1 MNYLDPWWPVIF
13 QGLVN
18 TLTLV
23 FWVAILSTL
32 LAALVGIGFTS
43 QNRWVRRGS
52 RLFVEV
58 FRSIPALVLL
68 MLLYFGMGAVVGML
82 GMPAYW
88 VAVAALTLNQ
98 AAYTG
103 DAYRAAIQSIDAGQW
118 DAARSLGLPR
128 GKANRLVILPQALLP
143 AIGPTT
149 NALVMI
155 VKDSALA
162 SIVTVP
168 ELVLAANR
176 VIQGTFEVIPTYA
189 VVGAIYL
196 TLTMP
201 LIYLARHFD
210 RRVSKRRVRAA

>member
-13 QGLVN
+13 QGLLN
-18 TLTLV
+18 TLALV
-23 FWVAILSTL
+23 FWVAILSTA
-32 LAALVGIGFTS
+32 LATVVGIGLTS
-43 QNRWVRRGS
+43 QHGWVRRGS
-52 RLFVEV
+52 RAFVEV

-68 MLLYFGMGAVVGML
+68 MLVYFGMGAWVGML
-82 GMPAYW
+82 GISAFW
-88 VAVAALTLNQ
+88 VAVVALTLNQ

-103 DAYRAAIQSIDAGQW
+103 DAYRAALQSIEQAQW
-118 DAARSLGLPR
+118 DAARSLGLSR
-128 GKANRLVILPQALLP
+128 AKTYWLVVLPQALLP

-196 TLTMP
+196 TLTVP
-201 LIYLARHFD
+201 LVYLARHFD
-210 RRVSKRRVRAA
+210 RRVSKRRVLAV